1 MTHVRSIAI
10 ATCLTALVVAAGAG
24 RWAYGAGAIAATTQ
38 GIVVDDGAFRISRP
52 GDTAPATES
61 FRIQRGDNGQLVA
74 TSQLRAGNRRISSRL
89 IADTLGTPIS
99 YQLEVY
105 DNGTK
110 TSVVHADAGSGR
122 LSTAVSNQRGDESQ
136 RDYPM
141 GREHSVIL
149 DDDLVHQMYFL
160 RLASRT
166 GLVRVI
172 SPHAARAATFVIA
185 AHGLEPIDVGG
196 QSVTATH
203 FSLTNGADR
212 RDVWLD
218 AEGRVLRVE
227 TSAGLKAVRDDLP
240 FKR

>member
-1 MTHVRSIAI
+1 MTHVRSIAA
-10 ATCLTALVVAAGAG
+10 ATCLTALVVAAGAS
-24 RWAYGAGAIAATTQ
+24 RWASDAGATAQ

-52 GDTAPATES
+52 GGAAPEIES

-74 TSQLRAGNRRISSRL
+74 TSELRAGAHRIRSRL
-89 IADTLGTPIS
+89 IADTLGSPIS
-99 YQLEVY
+99 YQLSVF

-110 TSVVHADAGSGR
+110 TSEVRADAGSGR
-122 LSTAVSNQRGDESQ
+122 LTTAVSNQRGDESQ

-203 FSLTNGADR
+203 FSLTNGGDR

-227 TSAGLKAVRDDLP
+227 TSAGLKAVRDELP